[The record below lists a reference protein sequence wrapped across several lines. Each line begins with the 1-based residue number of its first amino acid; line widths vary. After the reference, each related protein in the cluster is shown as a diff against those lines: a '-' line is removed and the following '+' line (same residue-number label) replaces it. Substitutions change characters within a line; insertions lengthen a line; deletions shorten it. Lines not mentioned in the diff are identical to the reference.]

1 MEASDEA
8 SSLPP
13 STVAPDDGPTLQE
26 LVARECA
33 VLEAIAGV
41 TSVKSYE
48 RQRREPLN
56 KSMLKVRLRGRK
68 DPLSVH
74 CKLGVPNLL
83 AAARLMMEK
92 LADLL
97 GEEAVAE
104 GRRRADA
111 ARAAAAAPDAARASE
126 ETQPAG
132 AGASLNFFE
141 HSKLIRQLEAQMAAA
156 QERARAADADLRS
169 ALLLVAAE
177 QKAVTRAE
185 ERLSS
190 RLSKAQAGANAAAE
204 PLLKAKADVAE
215 ICASLAELRAKRQRL
230 GEQPSADAAAEEAAE
245 TEAAAS
251 DAPPPPYLE
260 YDLETFRRHETDE
273 QRRRS
278 MKPQRGVHSSAPRMG
293 KIGALEHWR
302 RGLIG
307 AVQSWAHGSID
318 NVILLIMHLINYF
331 DVSVEIFGKLES
343 SGVRRPVCRHPP
355 CHCPRFGC

>member
-41 TSVKSYE
+41 TSVNTYE

-92 LADLL
+92 VADVL

-185 ERLSS
+185 ERFSI
-190 RLSKAQAGANAAAE
+190 AQAGANAAAE

-215 ICASLAELRAKRQRL
+215 IRASLAELRAKRQRL

-331 DVSVEIFGKLES
+331 DVSVEIYGKLAS
-343 SGVRRPVCRHPP
+343 SGARHPVCQHPP
-355 CHCPRFGC
+355 RRCPHFSR

>member
-92 LADLL
+92 VADVL

-104 GRRRADA
+104 GRRCADA
-111 ARAAAAAPDAARASE
+111 ARAAAAAP
-126 ETQPAG
+126 
-132 AGASLNFFE
+132 
-141 HSKLIRQLEAQMAAA
+141 
-156 QERARAADADLRS
+156 
-169 ALLLVAAE
+169 
-177 QKAVTRAE
+177 
-185 ERLSS
+185 
-190 RLSKAQAGANAAAE
+190 
-204 PLLKAKADVAE
+204 
-215 ICASLAELRAKRQRL
+215 
-230 GEQPSADAAAEEAAE
+230 
-245 TEAAAS
+245 
-251 DAPPPPYLE
+251 
-260 YDLETFRRHETDE
+260 
-273 QRRRS
+273 
-278 MKPQRGVHSSAPRMG
+278 
-293 KIGALEHWR
+293 
-302 RGLIG
+302 
-307 AVQSWAHGSID
+307 
-318 NVILLIMHLINYF
+318 
-331 DVSVEIFGKLES
+331 
-343 SGVRRPVCRHPP
+343 
-355 CHCPRFGC
+355 

>member
-92 LADLL
+92 VADVL

-104 GRRRADA
+104 GRRCADA
-111 ARAAAAAPDAARASE
+111 ARAAAAAPDASE
-126 ETQPAG
+126 ETRPAG
-132 AGASLNFFE
+132 AGASINFFE
-141 HSKLIRQLEAQMAAA
+141 HSKRIGKLEAQLAAA

-169 ALLLVAAE
+169 ARLQVAAE
-177 QKAVTRAE
+177 QKAVMRAE
-185 ERLSS
+185 ERLSI
-190 RLSKAQAGANAAAE
+190 AQAVADAAAE
-204 PLLKAKADVAE
+204 PLFKAKVDVAE
-215 ICASLAELRAKRQRL
+215 IRASLAELRAKRQRL
-230 GEQPSADAAAEEAAE
+230 GEQPSAAAAAEEAAE

-260 YDLETFRRHETDE
+260 YDLETFRRHETEE

-331 DVSVEIFGKLES
+331 DVSVEIYGKLAS
-343 SGVRRPVCRHPP
+343 SGARHPICQHP
-355 CHCPRFGC
+355 PRRCPHFSR